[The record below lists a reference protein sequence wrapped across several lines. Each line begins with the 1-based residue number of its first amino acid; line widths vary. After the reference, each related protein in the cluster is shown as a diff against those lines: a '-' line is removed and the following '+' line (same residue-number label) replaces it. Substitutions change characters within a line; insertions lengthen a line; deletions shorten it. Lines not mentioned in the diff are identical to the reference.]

1 MTPVAVA
8 AVVLAGALGALARY
22 GISLAF
28 IRATRFPR
36 AVLVVNVA
44 GSLLGGAVL
53 ALADRGIVDAELH
66 LILVTGIAG
75 GLTTFSTWSVET
87 LQFALSG
94 RWRTAVA
101 NVIINLVLG
110 LGSATAAYFVIYW
123 IFLLH
128 QYRL

>member
-1 MTPVAVA
+1 MNPAVVA
-8 AVVLAGALGALARY
+8 AVLGAGAIGALARY
-22 GISLAF
+22 AISLAF

-36 AVLVVNVA
+36 AVLVVNVT

-53 ALADRGIVDAELH
+53 ALADWGIVDNTVH

-94 RWRTAVA
+94 RWRTALA
-101 NVIINLVLG
+101 NVVINLVLG
-110 LGSATAAYFVIYW
+110 LGAATAAYFVVYW
-123 IFLLH
+123 FFLLH
-128 QYRL
+128 QYRA

>member
-1 MTPVAVA
+1 MNPAVV
-8 AVVLAGALGALARY
+8 AVVLVAGALGALARY
-22 GISLAF
+22 AISLAF
-28 IRATRFPR
+28 VRATRFPR

-53 ALADRGIVDAELH
+53 ALTDWGVADSTVS

-87 LQFALSG
+87 LQFVLSG

-110 LGSATAAYFVIYW
+110 LGAATAAYFVVYW
-123 IFLLH
+123 ALLLR
-128 QYRL
+128 Q

>member
-1 MTPVAVA
+1 MSPAVVVAVL
-8 AVVLAGALGALARY
+8 VAGAIGALARY

-44 GSLLGGAVL
+44 GSLLGGAAL
-53 ALADRGIVDAELH
+53 ALADRGVVGSELH

-87 LQFALSG
+87 LQFVLSG

-110 LGSATAAYFVIYW
+110 LGAATAAYFVVYW
-123 IFLLH
+123 LFLLN
-128 QYRL
+128 QYRP

>member
-1 MTPVAVA
+1 MSPAVVVAVL
-8 AVVLAGALGALARY
+8 VAGAIGALARY

-44 GSLLGGAVL
+44 GSLLGGAAL
-53 ALADRGIVDAELH
+53 ALADRGVVGSELH

-87 LQFALSG
+87 LQFVLSG

-110 LGSATAAYFVIYW
+110 LGAATAAYFVVYW
-123 IFLLH
+123 FFLLR
-128 QYRL
+128 QYRP

>member
-1 MTPVAVA
+1 MSPAVVA
-8 AVVLAGALGALARY
+8 AVLGAGALRALARY
-22 GISLAF
+22 AIALAF

-66 LILVTGIAG
+66 LILLTGIAG

-94 RWRTAVA
+94 RWRTALA
-101 NVIINLVLG
+101 NLVLNLVLG
-110 LGSATAAYFVIYW
+110 LGAATAAYFVVYW
-123 IFLLH
+123 LFLLH
-128 QYRL
+128 QYRP

>member
-1 MTPVAVA
+1 VSP
-8 AVVLAGALGALARY
+8 AVVIAVLVAGAIGALARY

-28 IRATRFPR
+28 IRTTRFPR

-53 ALADRGIVDAELH
+53 ALADWGVVDSGLH

-101 NVIINLVLG
+101 NVVLNLVLG
-110 LGSATAAYFVIYW
+110 LSGATAAYFVLYW
-123 IFLLH
+123 FFLLH
-128 QYRL
+128 QYRP

>member
-1 MTPVAVA
+1 MSP
-8 AVVLAGALGALARY
+8 AVVIAVLVAGAIGALARY

-53 ALADRGIVDAELH
+53 ALADWGIVDTGLH

-101 NVIINLVLG
+101 NVVLNLVLG
-110 LGSATAAYFVIYW
+110 LSGATAAYFVLYW
-123 IFLLH
+123 FFLLH
-128 QYRL
+128 QYRP

>member
-1 MTPVAVA
+1 MTPAVVA
-8 AVVLAGALGALARY
+8 AVLAAGALGALARY
-22 GISLAF
+22 AISLAF

-53 ALADRGIVDAELH
+53 ALVDWSVVGSDLH

-110 LGSATAAYFVIYW
+110 LGAATAAYFVVYW
-123 IFLLH
+123 FFLLH
-128 QYRL
+128 QYRP

>member
-1 MTPVAVA
+1 MSPAVVA
-8 AVVLAGALGALARY
+8 AVLGAGALGALARY
-22 GISLAF
+22 AIALAF

-36 AVLVVNVA
+36 AVLVVNVT

-53 ALADRGIVDAELH
+53 ALADRGIVAADLH
-66 LILVTGIAG
+66 LVLLTGIAG

-101 NVIINLVLG
+101 NLTLNLVLG
-110 LGSATAAYFVIYW
+110 LGAATTAYFVVYW
-123 IFLLH
+123 FLQLH
-128 QYRL
+128 QYRP

>member
-101 NVIINLVLG
+101 NVIVNLVLG

>member
-1 MTPVAVA
+1 MSPAVIA
-8 AVVLAGALGALARY
+8 TVLGAGALGALARY
-22 GISLAF
+22 AIALAF
-28 IRATRFPR
+28 IRATRLPR

-66 LILVTGIAG
+66 LILLTGIAG

-101 NVIINLVLG
+101 NLVLNLVLG
-110 LGSATAAYFVIYW
+110 LGAATAAYFVVYW
-123 IFLLH
+123 LFLLH
-128 QYRL
+128 QYRP